1 MIGLA
6 VGIDYFLFILLR
18 HRTHF
23 ANGEKPAKPTAS
35 AVGTAGSAVVFA
47 GVTGIIA
54 LLGLLVVNI
63 PFLSVMGVTAAL
75 AVLLAIGV
83 ATTLVPALLG
93 LAKGRLAPKPGSRAF
108 KRATENLAGKTT
120 MGVRWVRGAMKRP
133 MLATVA
139 VLGTLAIPA
148 LSLDLNLPDGASE
161 PKGSTQPQA
170 YSMIEK
176 GFGAGYDG
184 PLIVAVDITQTATF
198 MPVFRAIAA
207 RLEKLPNVAKVSQG
221 LPDTTL
227 DTAIIQVIPKS
238 GPNDP
243 STKQLVQSNRNI
255 APPIKAT
262 YDAPI
267 SVTGAT
273 AVGMDVS
280 NRLTSALI
288 PVGIVVVG
296 LSVILLMM
304 VFRLVLVPIKAAVGF
319 LLSGASSL
327 GVGGV
332 VVVAIFPW
340 GGLARVSG
348 VEHPGPILSFLPIIL
363 MAVLFGP
370 AMDYAVFLV
379 SGMRESFVQTGDAR

>member
-1 MIGLA
+1 MIGL
-6 VGIDYFLFILLR
+6 
-18 HRTHF
+18 
-23 ANGEKPAKPTAS
+23 

-83 ATTLVPALLG
+83 APTLVPALLG
-93 LAKGRLAPKPGSRAF
+93 HAKGRLAPKPGSRAF

-133 MLATVA
+133 MLATFA
-139 VLGTLAIPA
+139 VLGTLAILA

-161 PKGSTQPQA
+161 PKGSTQLQA
-170 YSMIEK
+170 YSMIEN

-198 MPVFRAIAA
+198 MPVLKAIAA
-207 RLEKLPNVAKVSQG
+207 RLEKLPDVAKVSQG

-238 GPNDP
+238 TPNDP

-262 YDAPI
+262 YDTPT
-267 SVTGAT
+267 SVSGAT

-327 GVGGV
+327 GGGV

-340 GGLARVSG
+340 GWLARVSG
-348 VEHPGPILSFLPIIL
+348 VEHPGPILSFMPIIL

-379 SGMRESFVQTGDAR
+379 SGMRESFVQRGDAR